1 MKMNDLLKN
10 NNFKINY
17 YNGTNSIIN
26 KIICSDLH
34 GYALSKLNENDVWI
48 TIVSHINTLAVA
60 KQKNIAC
67 IIIADGIKPSNE
79 ILKIAEEH
87 KITILTSTY
96 PVYETALIIRKIE
109 ESKC

>member
-1 MKMNDLLKN
+1 MKMNDLLEN
-10 NNFKINY
+10 SNFKKNY

-34 GYALSKLNENDVWI
+34 GYALSKLNENDIWI

-60 KQKNIAC
+60 AQKKAAC
-67 IIIADGIKPSNE
+67 IIIADKIELSDD

-87 KITILTSTY
+87 KITILTSPY
-96 PVYETALIIRKIE
+96 PVYETSIIIHKIE
-109 ESKC
+109 EEKQ